1 MKTKGLIYP
10 TVKSS
15 DGRRRNEREK
25 RIENE
30 YNRETRGYFLEKEIS
45 SGPKG
50 IVAIRTSMG
59 AADFQK

>member
-1 MKTKGLIYP
+1 MTGGEETEERKG
-10 TVKSS
+10 
-15 DGRRRNEREK
+15 
-25 RIENE
+25 NE
-30 YNRETRGYFLEKEIS
+30 YNRETRSYFLEKEIS